1 MKKKS
6 TTSSRR
12 SKAALAAAVI
22 AIPFAG
28 ATEEASAQKKPP
40 RSTVVRTPDTSSVS
54 TLVKNVAN
62 KYPGAITIAG
72 LDNGV
77 VVYRSSKGELF
88 TLDPATG
95 DIRPVANI
103 SFKQGLKLEH
113 KTPAGSGVAVKVHGN
128 IAIVG
133 TDANGN
139 VLHRTAGGELFYL
152 DSRTGDMIFVK

>member
-1 MKKKS
+1 MKKKPA
-6 TTSSRR
+6 TSSRR
-12 SKAALAAAVI
+12 SKAALAAAVL
-22 AIPFAG
+22 AIPLAG
-28 ATEEASAQKKPP
+28 ATEEASAQKRPP
-40 RSTVVRTPDTSSVS
+40 RGSVVRTPDTSSVS

-103 SFKQGLKLEH
+103 SFKQGLNFEH
-113 KTPAGSGVAVKVHGN
+113 KTAAGSAAVKVHAN
-128 IAIVG
+128 ITIVG

-152 DSRTGDMIFVK
+152 DRKTGDMIFVK